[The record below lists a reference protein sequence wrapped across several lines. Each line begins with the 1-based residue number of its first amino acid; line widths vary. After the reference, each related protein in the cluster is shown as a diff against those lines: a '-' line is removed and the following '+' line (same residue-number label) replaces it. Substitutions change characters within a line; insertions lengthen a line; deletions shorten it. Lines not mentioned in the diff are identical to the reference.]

1 MPLERDSEKRSLC
14 SFCIGCKTNLL
25 QKSISFNNTSCHKQ
39 AGAPHHYLLE
49 LSRYIMYGKYE
60 RGILYVILYF
70 IYWSQKIFFRNQFL
84 SIIQSKLGLPTITC
98 LSGVGEQLLIFI
110 KQVEQ
115 HNTPNPNQSLKSILV
130 LYLYTCSWI
139 WFICNIF
146 HTYMFIFMIQNTCEQ

>member
-25 QKSISFNNTSCHKQ
+25 QKSISFNNPSCHKQ

-84 SIIQSKLGLPTITC
+84 SIIQVAKNKLGLPTITC

-110 KQVEQ
+110 IQTGPAAL
-115 HNTPNPNQSLKSILV
+115 TPNPNQS
-130 LYLYTCSWI
+130 
-139 WFICNIF
+139 
-146 HTYMFIFMIQNTCEQ
+146 